1 MKKCLVSILCLS
13 VIGAAV
19 SIMLMYQHFFPHSD
33 FAAALCGS
41 GGDNPCAILARSGYG
56 VLFGLPLAGYAL
68 IGYCILIITGSLALS
83 AGDSWYSPSFGLQV
97 PVAGAS
103 VMVDIILGSILVYL
117 KISCTLCIVTYIVNI
132 LICVSLFIWYLAIRE
147 QGAGL
152 RSIYRGLLS
161 LVRGHRNRPAALGVF
176 FITLF
181 MALFVFS
188 LSSYFEIKGGASE
201 PSAAETQLFEERYF
215 STTQE
220 ELSLPD
226 SAMSAGDP
234 GGKIRIALFTDFLC
248 GACMKFHEVERL
260 LLSRFKGQ
268 IRVDYYA
275 FPLDRVCNEH
285 IPKTTYPNSCVAAQA
300 FSTAARRG
308 IFRECLDH
316 HYAQY
321 RENLPHLRS
330 GDVMVGFKA
339 YFGKNGPVGEYNGF
353 LQEALSERARQSIRN
368 DAELG
373 AKLNV
378 RAVPTLFIN
387 GRRLEG
393 VPDEKLLE
401 RVLTRELNEK

>member
-1 MKKCLVSILCLS
+1 MKKCILSILCLS
-13 VIGAAV
+13 VIGAV
-19 SIMLMYQHFFPHSD
+19 LSIMLMYQHYFPHSD
-33 FAAALCGS
+33 FAVAVCGS
-41 GGDNPCAILARSGYG
+41 GLDNPCAILGRSGYG

-68 IGYCILIITGSLALS
+68 IGYCILIITGSLALA

-132 LICVSLFIWYLAIRE
+132 LICISLFIWYLAIRE

-161 LVRGHRNRPAALGVF
+161 LARGHRNRPAALGVF

-181 MALFVFS
+181 MVLFVFS
-188 LSSYFEIKGGASE
+188 LSAYLEIKGGDSE
-201 PSAAETQLFEERYF
+201 LPALEAQLFEERFF
-215 STTQE
+215 SITQE
-220 ELSLPD
+220 DISLPD
-226 SAMSAGDP
+226 SAMYSGDP
-234 GGKIRIALFTDFLC
+234 TGKIRIALFTDFLC

-275 FPLDRVCNEH
+275 FPLDRVCNDH
-285 IPKTTYPNSCVAAQA
+285 IPNTTYPNSCVAAQA
-300 FSTAARRG
+300 FSTAARQG
-308 IFRECLDH
+308 IFRECLEY
-316 HYAQY
+316 HYGQY
-321 RENLPHLRS
+321 RKNLPHLRS
-330 GDVMVGFKA
+330 GDVMVVFKE
-339 YFGKNGPVGEYNGF
+339 YFGKNGSGDGYNGF
-353 LQEALSERARQSIRN
+353 LQEALSERARQSIRD

-393 VPDEKLLE
+393 VPEVKLLE
-401 RVLTRELNEK
+401 RVLSRELNEK